1 MIKLIS
7 YGYFDLIILTAVMD
21 LINKMDKVNIRAFI
35 KTTLLIPPTD
45 TFFVASLLSFVS
57 QYPNRYTN
65 YCVHFNPGGGGWEEF
80 NEHQLFFSCDSVKSK
95 I

>member
-7 YGYFDLIILTAVMD
+7 YGYFDLIMLTAVMD

-45 TFFVASLLSFVS
+45 TFFVASLLVS
-57 QYPNRYTN
+57 CLNILTY
-65 YCVHFNPGGGGWEEF
+65 
-80 NEHQLFFSCDSVKSK
+80 K
-95 I
+95 ILCTL

>member
-7 YGYFDLIILTAVMD
+7 YGYFDLIMLTAVMD

-45 TFFVASLLSFVS
+45 TFFVASLLVFSCLK
-57 QYPNRYTN
+57 YPNILIIVLTLTPG
-65 YCVHFNPGGGGWEEF
+65 VFNGHE
-80 NEHQLFFSCDSVKSK
+80 LFFRCDRVQSK

>member
-7 YGYFDLIILTAVMD
+7 YGYFDLIMLTAVMD

-45 TFFVASLLSFVS
+45 TFFVASLLVFSCLK
-57 QYPNRYTN
+57 YPNIILTI
-65 YCVHFNPGGGGWEEF
+65 VFTLGGGNLKKGGY
-80 NEHQLFFSCDSVKSK
+80 LMSTSYFSNV
-95 I
+95 IA